1 LAAAETAAWAA
12 SMLVA
17 HTVGAVYED
26 TKYSSTS
33 KRTKTPKARKAVGDE
48 KRWQME
54 CFRRWF

>member
-1 LAAAETAAWAA
+1 
-12 SMLVA
+12 MLVA